1 MKSLKTEYTKIC
13 VLVLP
18 CFLCLAGACSSFP
31 KSRSWAAL
39 KEDEIAGTIWIAAV
53 KADKAGGWSSVENEA
68 ADLLPLLFLEHRLK
82 AAGEGE
88 KADYIAELSLRER
101 EFSRGWKNLTSL
113 SVELRL
119 WSAGAAAGEWETAV
133 PLAAGQVLL
142 QGNES
147 FSSSG
152 TLGRLLRKAVGKAVA
167 ALPKPQK
174 LDTPQDIPQ
183 DGVPAAGG
191 SL

>member
-1 MKSLKTEYTKIC
+1 
-13 VLVLP
+13 LVLA

-68 ADLLPLLFLEHRLK
+68 GDLLPLLFLEHRLK
-82 AAGEGE
+82 AAGERE
-88 KADYIAELSLRER
+88 RADYIAELSLRER

-119 WSAGAAAGEWETAV
+119 WSAETAAGEWETSV

-142 QGNES
+142 QGNKS
-147 FSSSG
+147 FSSSE

-174 LDTPQDIPQ
+174 FDVPRDE
-183 DGVPAAGG
+183 VPAAGE
-191 SL
+191 SS